1 MGILEWPF
9 SAKASQHAETPL
21 SCGMLM
27 YREETSNG
35 YLVQVSAENLECPG
49 CMRNRGGL
57 WNMRFKMKWKPVEQ
71 EIQNEVINIKRDV
84 FSRRF
89 IPIQDRAP

>member
-1 MGILEWPF
+1 
-9 SAKASQHAETPL
+9 
-21 SCGMLM
+21 
-27 YREETSNG
+27 
-35 YLVQVSAENLECPG
+35 
-49 CMRNRGGL
+49 
-57 WNMRFKMKWKPVEQ
+57 MRFKMKWKPVEQ